1 MSQYAR
7 KCLLVLLTLFL
18 LISLSCT
25 SPPASEAP
33 SPIEITD
40 QLGRVVKLD
49 KIPERI
55 ISLAPSNTEILFALG
70 LADKVVAVTD
80 YCNYPPEAQ
89 EKPSIGGYSTPDL
102 EKIIALSP
110 DLLLADSIQHAKETI
125 PELERRG
132 LAVIALGPKTLD
144 EVMEAIN
151 IVGKA
156 AGREKEASNLVN
168 DLAARMK
175 VVTDK
180 TADLSPA
187 GKPKVLF
194 VTWHDPLWTAG
205 SGTLI
210 NELIDKAGGVNLAR
224 EISGHQ
230 VISLEVVVAEDPDV
244 IIAITGHGDAR
255 DLPFQ
260 WAQTE
265 PRLKETSARK
275 SGRVY
280 QIDADIATRSGPRI
294 VLALEQFAEFIHPEL
309 FK

>member
-187 GKPKVLF
+187 ERPKVLF

-294 VLALEQFAEFIHPEL
+294 VMALEQFAEFIHPEL